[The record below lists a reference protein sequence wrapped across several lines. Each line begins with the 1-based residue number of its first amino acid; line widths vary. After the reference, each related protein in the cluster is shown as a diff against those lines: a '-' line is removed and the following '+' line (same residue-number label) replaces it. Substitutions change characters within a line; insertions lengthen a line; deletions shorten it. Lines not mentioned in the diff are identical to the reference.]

1 VSDDGSFG
9 QLMAGLRDQD
19 GEAARQLFNRFAGR
33 LIGLA
38 RARLDQVVRAKVG
51 AEDVVQS
58 VFKSF
63 FRCHADGQFDVRSW
77 DALWS
82 LLVVITARKCGRQ
95 LRRFRGA
102 GRDVRREVPAPASSD
117 DSAAGWEALARD
129 PSPEE
134 AAVLAETLERL
145 MRGLKERERQVLELR
160 LQGYTVPEISAR
172 VGRTE
177 FTVQGILT
185 RVRQR
190 LEPLCAGGGPGDEGS

>member
-1 VSDDGSFG
+1 VADDGSFDR
-9 QLMAGLRDQD
+9 LMAGLRDRD
-19 GEAARQLFNRFAGR
+19 GDAARQLFHRFAGR
-33 LIGLA
+33 LLGLA
-38 RARLDQVVRAKVG
+38 RTRLDRVLRAKVG

-63 FRCHADGQFDVRSW
+63 FRAHADGRFDVRDW
-77 DALWS
+77 DALWA

-95 LRRFRGA
+95 LRYFRRA
-102 GRDVRREVPAPASSD
+102 GRDVAREAPPPANAD
-117 DSAAGWEALARD
+117 DSAPGWEALARD

-145 MRGLKERERQVLELR
+145 MRGLTERERQVLELR
-160 LQGYTVPEISAR
+160 LQGYTVPEIGAR

-177 FTVQGILT
+177 YTVQGILK

-190 LEPLCAGGGPGDEGS
+190 LEPLLDEEGEARS

>member
-1 VSDDGSFG
+1 VSDASSFDD
-9 QLMAGLRDQD
+9 LMAGLRDRD

-38 RARLDQVVRAKVG
+38 RMRLDHVIRAKVG

-63 FRCHADGQFDVRSW
+63 FRCHADGQFDVQGW

-95 LRRFRGA
+95 LRRYHGA
-102 GRDVRREVPAPASSD
+102 ARDVRREDPALESADGSAS
-117 DSAAGWEALARD
+117 GWEALAHD

-145 MRGLKERERQVLELR
+145 MRDLKERERQVLELR
-160 LQGYTVPEISAR
+160 LQGYTVPEISSR

-177 FTVQGILT
+177 YTVQGILK

-190 LEPLCAGGGPGDEGS
+190 LEPRFSNEDRV

>member
-1 VSDDGSFG
+1 VADGGSFD
-9 QLMAGLRDQD
+9 QLMAGLRDRD
-19 GEAARQLFNRFAGR
+19 GDAARQLFNRFAGR
-33 LIGLA
+33 LVGLA
-38 RARLDQVVRAKVG
+38 RARLDRVLRAKVG
-51 AEDVVQS
+51 PDDVVQS

-63 FRCHADGQFDVRSW
+63 FRGQADGRFDVQDW

-95 LRRFRGA
+95 LRYFRRA
-102 GRDVRREVPAPASSD
+102 GRDVAREAAPAAAD
-117 DSAAGWEALARD
+117 GSAPGWEALARD

-145 MRGLKERERQVLELR
+145 MRGLTERERQVLELR
-160 LQGYTVPEISAR
+160 LQGYTVPEISSR

-177 FTVQGILT
+177 YTVQGILK

-190 LEPLCAGGGPGDEGS
+190 LEPLLETRS